1 MQQHCPYSW
10 LSVSCRSLNYPT
22 SRLFKKWNKHILC
35 FFDFSLVLFSHLI
48 LPINKHEALLLPHS
62 YMQSLLFYC
71 DIFLTTRFKINIHN
85 HQNSSNVQQHR
96 SYWLLKKTQK
106 HWLVMKDTAFSV
118 HRLEPESIFI
128 HVDWFL
134 SCSDTYLLLCE
145 FLISFLF
152 PFSQS
157 KKDVHNK

>member
-85 HQNSSNVQQHR
+85 HQNSSNVQQYR
-96 SYWLLKKTQK
+96 SYWLLKKTK
-106 HWLVMKDTAFSV
+106 TLAGYERHSVLSAPSWTWIYFHTCRLVPFMFGHISPAVRVS
-118 HRLEPESIFI
+118 HLIP
-128 HVDWFL
+128 L
-134 SCSDTYLLLCE
+134 SLLAIKKRCS
-145 FLISFLF
+145 
-152 PFSQS
+152 Q
-157 KKDVHNK
+157 